1 MAAAQAASAV
11 AGGCASE
18 TPLTLRRR
26 ADVRSPAMGVAGTE
40 GASTGV
46 RPAPRLE
53 LVDVACA
60 RRGAADLAGASL
72 TADGGEIVGISGDS
86 SDGTAAIV
94 ALLAGELAGY
104 QGRVVIDGEVRRL
117 TSPADAR
124 RAGISVVHARSQL
137 VPQLSIAHNLMLGQE
152 PRRFGLVDETRL
164 QVVARHHLQRVGIE
178 ADLAAPAGDLAPALQ
193 QMLEIARSLSRGSRV
208 IVLDEPTAGLAPAER
223 DRLIAWLRTLRR
235 HGVACLYVGHRID
248 ELMAV
253 CDRIAVL
260 RAGRTAQTVGGAP
273 SARPVLGR
281 YVVHDEIAAGGMATV
296 HLGTIRGP
304 FGFTSTVAIKRLHP
318 ALAKDPEFVAMFLDE
333 ARLASRVRHPNVVPV
348 LDVFAED
355 GDLSLVMEY
364 VEGES
369 LATLARLCGERGAP
383 VPVAVAIAVSI
394 LSGLH
399 AAHEARD
406 EHGAGLGLVHRDV
419 SPHNVLVG
427 SDGVVRLI
435 DFGVAKAAG
444 RRGVSRTGQLK
455 GKIAYMAPEQLQRGN
470 VCRRTDVY
478 AASVL
483 LWELLTGEHLFDGET
498 EGLVL
503 GRVLDDV
510 VPAPSSLRSGLPA
523 GLDAIVLRGLDRN
536 RDRRFASARDMARAL
551 EAVVTPAASDDVA
564 QWVQSLAGAQL
575 AARRATLTRLERA
588 AAVEAETDRQLATG
602 SSPAIAIVPAA
613 VSVPPP
619 SALGRAA
626 AALRGLV
633 RRAP

>member
-1 MAAAQAASAV
+1 M
-11 AGGCASE
+11 GGTAI
-18 TPLTLRRR
+18 
-26 ADVRSPAMGVAGTE
+26 DG
-40 GASTGV
+40 GAREL

-53 LVDVACA
+53 LVDVVAG
-60 RRGAADLAGASL
+60 RRGQADLAGAHLS
-72 TADGGEIVGISGDS
+72 ADAGEIVGVSGDR
-86 SDGTAAIV
+86 SDGTAALV
-94 ALLAGELAGY
+94 ALLAGELPGHRGA
-104 QGRVVIDGEVRRL
+104 VVVDGEARRL
-117 TSPADAR
+117 GSPLDACK
-124 RAGISVVHARSQL
+124 AGIAVVHARSQL
-137 VPQLSIAHNLMLGQE
+137 VPQLSVAHNLMLGQE

-164 QVVARHHLQRVGIE
+164 WVLARHHMERVGIDV
-178 ADLAAPAGDLAPALQ
+178 DLAAPAGSLPTALQ
-193 QMLEIARSLSRGSRV
+193 QMLEIARAVSRGARV

-223 DRLIAWLRTLRR
+223 DRLFAWLRALRR
-235 HGVACLYVGHRID
+235 HGVTCLYVAHRID

-260 RAGRTAQTVGGAP
+260 RAGRTAQTVAGAP
-273 SARPVLGR
+273 AARPVLGR
-281 YVVHDEIAAGGMATV
+281 YVVHDEIAAGGMASV

-348 LDVFAED
+348 LDVFADD

-369 LATLARLCGERGAP
+369 LATLARLAAEHGAP

-394 LSGLH
+394 LHGLH

-427 SDGVVRLI
+427 CDGVVRLI

-444 RRGVSRTGQLK
+444 RRNVSRTGQLK

-510 VPAPSSLRSGLPA
+510 VPAPSSLRAELPA
-523 GLDAIVLRGLDRN
+523 ALDAIVLRGLDRN
-536 RDRRFASARDMARAL
+536 PERRFASARDMARAL
-551 EAVVTPAASDDVA
+551 EAVVPPAASDDVA
-564 QWVQSLAGAQL
+564 QWMQSLAGHQL

-588 AAVEAETDRQLATG
+588 AAAEAEADRRLAAG
-602 SSPAIAIVPAA
+602 SSPAIALVPVA
-613 VSVPPP
+613 PPP
-619 SALGRAA
+619 PPPPGAFVRAA

-633 RRAP
+633 RRSV